1 MIDFKFYL
9 PGLECGDGSCK
20 NINKLSQKRFEI
32 SEESCMK
39 NMSVMLIEGLF
50 LEEVQVASYLSWKHG
65 KLSCVVIIIP
75 LSTAMESKL
84 PDQLA

>member
-1 MIDFKFYL
+1 MVAAKILINYL
-9 PGLECGDGSCK
+9 K
-20 NINKLSQKRFEI
+20 KRFEI

-39 NMSVMLIEGLF
+39 NMSVMLMEEFF